1 MTKRKEEEGKGKQN
15 GNVKRVRVYVCL
27 CACTFAGRRALV
39 AMVNERGDPAE
50 WKKDR
55 CEGSGEQEK
64 RACFIKCVA
73 RGKSTRQFS
82 GAKAAA
88 DNARPRLK
96 QSVTLFKSL
105 YRLFERCT

>member
-1 MTKRKEEEGKGKQN
+1 MK
-15 GNVKRVRVYVCL
+15 
-27 CACTFAGRRALV
+27 
-39 AMVNERGDPAE
+39 

-73 RGKSTRQFS
+73 RGKSARQFS

-96 QSVTLFKSL
+96 QSVTLFKLL
-105 YRLFERCT
+105 YSLFERALSSGI